1 MSRAAGIFGLGLVMH
16 TTRGAATLRQMVRS
30 VFMSTLLLSAVCR
43 VGWADPLTLTPSV
56 SVSEQYND
64 NVFFDDQGAEDFVTS
79 IHEGLSLS
87 YQRPR
92 LSLSLSTG
100 NSSQLYARQTQE
112 NSATG
117 AQYGTLTAASQP
129 SERLSLTLSDSMA
142 RVDRTRN
149 GSAPGSSSELPAA
162 EQPSPDAQASVLL
175 SRGSALTNSFGS
187 SASYLLAPRWTA
199 GLTYNNSLSD
209 FSDPGG
215 SDITNRFGLSLG
227 YAWRPTTSISV
238 FYSYSRFDT
247 QNFPHTQ
254 SHNPALGFSHRFDP
268 TWSVSA
274 STGIYVRSPLTSGRG
289 VSTTV
294 GPTFSASVTKL
305 FERASLVG
313 GAAQQITG
321 SGGVAGASTTLSAFL
336 GYQAQLLEKVSG
348 SLYASYGHFDTDQTT
363 YEFVTGTAVLSM
375 PFWRYFRGGLSY
387 SYRWRDNTQATANT
401 TAGVVDGN
409 LVQLYVS
416 ASYPVWRGEM

>member
-1 MSRAAGIFGLGLVMH
+1 MARSGFVAA
-16 TTRGAATLRQMVRS
+16 
-30 VFMSTLLLSAVCR
+30 LLLCTVCR
-43 VGWADPLTLTPSV
+43 AGWADPLTLTPSL
-56 SVSEQYND
+56 SLSEQYND
-64 NVFFDDQGAEDFVTS
+64 NVFFDDRGVDDFVTS

-129 SERLSLTLSDSMA
+129 SERLSLSLSDTMT

-149 GSAPGSSSELPAA
+149 SAAPGSAPIPPGT
-162 EQPSPDAQASVLL
+162 EQPPPEAQASVLL
-175 SRGSALTNSFGS
+175 SRGSALTNSFFG
-187 SASYLLAPRWTA
+187 SASYLLAPRWT
-199 GLTYNNSLSD
+199 GGVTYSNSLSD

-215 SDITNRFGLSLG
+215 SDITNRTGLSLG
-227 YAWRPTTSISV
+227 YAWRPTTSISA

-254 SHNPALGFSHRFDP
+254 SHNPGLGFSHQFDP
-268 TWSVSA
+268 TWSLSA
-274 STGIYVRSPLTSGRG
+274 SSGVYVRSPLASGRG
-289 VSTTV
+289 VPTEV
-294 GPTFSASVTKL
+294 GPTFNVTATKL
-305 FERASLVG
+305 FARGSAFG
-313 GAAQQITG
+313 GAAQQITT

-336 GYQAQLLEKVSG
+336 GYQTQLLEKVSG
-348 SLYASYGHFDTDQTT
+348 SLNGTYGHFDTDQTT
-363 YEFVTGTAVLSM
+363 YEFVTASAALSVS
-375 PFWRYFRGGLSY
+375 FWRYFRGGLSY
-387 SYRWRDNTQATANT
+387 SYRWRDSTQATTTT

-416 ASYPVWRGEM
+416 ASYPVWRGDM